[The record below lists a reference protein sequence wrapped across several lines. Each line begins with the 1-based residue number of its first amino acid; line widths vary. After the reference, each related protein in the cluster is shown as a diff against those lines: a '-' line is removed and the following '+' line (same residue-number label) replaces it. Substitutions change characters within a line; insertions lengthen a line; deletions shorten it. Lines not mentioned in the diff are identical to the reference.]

1 MAANTKTSRRKVRR
15 RKQLRSASC
24 EAKLCQP
31 PLPLELSNCPAS
43 VTMSDKVLSMEDV
56 AKHNTKE
63 DCWVVLYGKAY
74 DLTKFAKVHP
84 GGAKLITDA
93 AGMDATALFDPIHP
107 KDIMDKLLKPSL
119 TMGVVDAA
127 TIKPEHVAKAP
138 EPHKPA
144 PKKKKAASSEVEEE
158 VEFKKPPLNAMLN
171 SFDFES
177 VAREVMEPQAWGYYS
192 SGGDDE
198 ITLRDNH
205 LAFQRIT
212 MRPRI
217 LVNVREIDMT
227 TQILGVPASVPLYF
241 TATALAKLA
250 HQDGEL
256 AIVKAAKKAGVPY
269 MLPTL
274 SSYTLDEMLEARSPE
289 QQVFS
294 QLYVNPE
301 RSRSEEYV
309 KKLEDAGV
317 KALFVTVD
325 APQLGRREKDMRN
338 KFTQQGSDV
347 QGDDE
352 EDGAVDRSQ
361 GATRAISSYIDP
373 GLNWEDVP
381 WLKSIT
387 KMKVLL
393 KGVQCAE
400 DAVSAYKAGLAGCV
414 LSNHGGRQLDTCR
427 PGIEVLPE
435 VMEGLKEAG
444 ATKENF
450 AVFIDGG
457 VRRGGDIFKAVAL
470 GAQAVGVG
478 RPVLYSLASYGMNG
492 IVRMVH
498 MLQDELQMVMR
509 LSGTPNI
516 PSITEKH
523 VIITNLADHI
533 VPLPTDFL
541 VQRTYQG
548 LEPAAK
554 L

>member
-1 MAANTKTSRRKVRR
+1 MA
-15 RKQLRSASC
+15 
-24 EAKLCQP
+24 E
-31 PLPLELSNCPAS
+31 
-43 VTMSDKVLSMEDV
+43 V
-56 AKHNTKE
+56 AKHNSKD

-74 DLTKFAKVHP
+74 DLTKFARAHP
-84 GGAKLITDA
+84 GGSKLIYDA

-119 TMGVVDAA
+119 TMGVVDPAS
-127 TIKPEHVAKAP
+127 IKEEHVAKPP
-138 EPHKPA
+138 EPKAAP
-144 PKKKKAASSEVEEE
+144 PKKAVAVVPGSEAVAVVEEF
-158 VEFKKPPLNAMLN
+158 VKPPLAAMLN
-171 SFDFES
+171 TFDFES
-177 VAREVMEPQAWGYYS
+177 VARETMEPQAWGYYS

-205 LAFQRIT
+205 MAFQRIT

-227 TQILGVPASVPLYF
+227 TSFLGASSSLPLYF

-250 HQDGEL
+250 HQDGEV

-274 SSYTLDEMLEARSPE
+274 SSYTLDEMLQARSPG
-289 QQVFS
+289 QDVFS

-309 KKLEDAGV
+309 KKLETAGV

-352 EDGAVDRSQ
+352 DGGEVDRSQ

-373 GLNWEDVP
+373 GLCWDDVP

-387 KMKVLL
+387 SMKVLL

-400 DAVSAYKAGLAGCV
+400 DAVMAFKAGLSGCV

-427 PGIEVLPE
+427 SGIEVLPE
-435 VMEGLKEAG
+435 VMEALQTAG
-444 ATKENF
+444 ASSEDF

-457 VRRGGDIFKAVAL
+457 IRRGADIFKAVAL
-470 GAQAVGVG
+470 GAKAVGVG
-478 RPVLYSLASYGMNG
+478 RPVLYSLAAFGERG
-492 IVRMVH
+492 VVRMVH

-509 LSGTPNI
+509 LSGTPDV
-516 PSITEKH
+516 PSITREH
-523 VIITNLADHI
+523 VITKNLSDHI
-533 VPLPTDFL
+533 VPLPQDHL
-541 VQRTYQG
+541 VGGTYMP
-548 LEPAAK
+548 LLPAAR

>member
-1 MAANTKTSRRKVRR
+1 
-15 RKQLRSASC
+15 
-24 EAKLCQP
+24 
-31 PLPLELSNCPAS
+31 
-43 VTMSDKVLSMEDV
+43 MSDKVLSMDEV
-56 AKHNTKE
+56 AKHKTKD

-93 AGMDATALFDPIHP
+93 AGMDATAQFDPIHP

-127 TIKPEHVAKAP
+127 TIKPEHIAKPP
-138 EPHKPA
+138 EKHKAA
-144 PKKKKAASSEVEEE
+144 PKKKKVKDAAAEEAVEE
-158 VEFKKPPLNAMLN
+158 EFKKPPLAAMLN
-171 SFDFES
+171 AFDFES

-217 LVNVREIDMT
+217 LVNVRDIDMST
-227 TQILGVPASVPLYF
+227 TILGVPASLPLYF

-250 HQDGEL
+250 HQDGEV
-256 AIVKAAKKAGVPY
+256 AIVKAAQKAGVPY

-274 SSYTLDEMLEARSPE
+274 SSYTLDEMLAARSPG
-289 QQVFS
+289 QQLFS

-309 KKLEDAGV
+309 AKLEQAGV

-347 QGDDE
+347 QGDE
-352 EDGAVDRSQ
+352 EDDGAVDRSQ

-373 GLNWEDVP
+373 GLCWDDVP
-381 WLKSIT
+381 WLKKIT

-400 DAVSAYKAGLAGCV
+400 DAVQAYGAGLAGCV

-435 VMEGLKEAG
+435 VMEALKEAG
-444 ATKENF
+444 CKKGDF
-450 AVFIDGG
+450 SVFVDGG
-457 VRRGGDIFKAVAL
+457 IRRGADIFKAVAL
-470 GAQAVGVG
+470 GAEAIGVG
-478 RPVLYSLASYGMNG
+478 RPVLYSLASYGQNG

-509 LSGTPNI
+509 LAGTPNI

-523 VIITNLADHI
+523 VLTTNLADHI
-533 VPLPTDFL
+533 VPLPIDNLTAG
-541 VQRTYQG
+541 TYQA
-548 LEPAAK
+548 LQPAAK

>member
-1 MAANTKTSRRKVRR
+1 MAAV
-15 RKQLRSASC
+15 
-24 EAKLCQP
+24 
-31 PLPLELSNCPAS
+31 
-43 VTMSDKVLSMEDV
+43 VTDVPMLSMEAV

-74 DLTKFAKVHP
+74 DLTKFARVHP
-84 GGAKLITDA
+84 GGAKLIHDS

-119 TMGVVDAA
+119 TMGVVDPA
-127 TIKPEHVAKAP
+127 TMKDQHIAKAP
-138 EPHKPA
+138 AAKAVPAKKPVRQA
-144 PKKKKAASSEVEEE
+144 DDDLEELAR
-158 VEFKKPPLNAMLN
+158 EFVKPPLAAMLN
-171 SFDFES
+171 TFDFES

-227 TQILGVPASVPLYF
+227 TTLLGVPSSLPLYF

-250 HQDGEL
+250 HPDGEVG
-256 AIVKAAKKAGVPY
+256 IVRAAKKAGVVY

-274 SSYTLDEMLEARSPE
+274 SSYTLDEMLAARVPG
-289 QQVFS
+289 QQLFA

-301 RSRSEEYV
+301 RSRTQEYV
-309 KKLEDAGV
+309 EKLEAAGV

-352 EDGAVDRSQ
+352 EAGEVDRSQ

-373 GLNWEDVP
+373 GLCWEDVP
-381 WLKSIT
+381 WIKSIT

-400 DAVSAYKAGLAGCV
+400 DAVMAYKAGLNGCV

-435 VMEGLKEAG
+435 VTEALREAG
-444 ATKENF
+444 VRKGEF
-450 AVFIDGG
+450 EVFVDGG
-457 VRRGGDIFKAVAL
+457 IRRGADIFKAVAL
-470 GAQAVGVG
+470 GAAGCGVG
-478 RPVLYSLASYGMNG
+478 RPVLYSLASYGDRG

-509 LSGTPNI
+509 LSGTPNVA
-516 PSITEKH
+516 SITKQH
-523 VIITNLADHI
+523 VIAKNLGDHI
-533 VPLPTDFL
+533 VPLPQDSL
-541 VQRTYQG
+541 VSKTYMA
-548 LEPAAK
+548 LVPAAR

>member
-1 MAANTKTSRRKVRR
+1 MA
-15 RKQLRSASC
+15 
-24 EAKLCQP
+24 
-31 PLPLELSNCPAS
+31 
-43 VTMSDKVLSMEDV
+43 DKVLSMEEV

-93 AGMDATALFDPIHP
+93 AGMDATQIFDPIHP

-127 TIKPEHVAKAP
+127 TIKPEHVAKIPEAP
-138 EPHKPA
+138 KPA
-144 PKKKKAASSEVEEE
+144 PKKKKVDSDQAEEE
-158 VEFKKPPLNAMLN
+158 VEEFKKPPLNAMLN
-171 SFDFES
+171 TFDFES

-205 LAFQRIT
+205 MAFQRIT

-217 LVNVREIDMT
+217 LVNVREIDMS
-227 TQILGVPASVPLYF
+227 TQILGV
-241 TATALAKLA
+241 
-250 HQDGEL
+250 

-274 SSYTLDEMLEARSPE
+274 STEGIRIAVLSPPPKLH
-289 QQVFS
+289 QVGTIFCCTG
-294 QLYVNPE
+294 
-301 RSRSEEYV
+301 RSEEYV
-309 KKLEDAGV
+309 QKLEQAGV
-317 KALFVTVD
+317 QALFVTVD

-352 EDGAVDRSQ
+352 EEGGVDRSQ

-400 DAVSAYKAGLAGCV
+400 DAVMAFKAGLAGCV

-435 VMEGLKEAG
+435 VMEALKEAG

-478 RPVLYSLASYGMNG
+478 RPVLYSLASYGMMLGENGRWERWRERETTSLLEEGGCHLKHLNVKNG

-509 LSGTPNI
+509 LSGTPDI

-541 VQRTYQG
+541 TQRTYQG

>member
-1 MAANTKTSRRKVRR
+1 MATAAETMLTMEEVR
-15 RKQLRSASC
+15 
-24 EAKLCQP
+24 
-31 PLPLELSNCPAS
+31 
-43 VTMSDKVLSMEDV
+43 
-56 AKHNTKE
+56 KHNTKD

-74 DLTKFAKVHP
+74 DLTKFARVHP

-93 AGMDATALFDPIHP
+93 AGMDATKIFDPIHP

-119 TMGVVDAA
+119 TMGVVDES
-127 TIKPEHVAKAP
+127 TIQDSDVAKPPEKHAP
-138 EPHKPA
+138 A
-144 PKKKKAASSEVEEE
+144 KKAAPKAAEGGELVVEEF
-158 VEFKKPPLNAMLN
+158 VKPPLAAMLN
-171 SFDFES
+171 TFDFES
-177 VAREVMEPQAWGYYS
+177 VARETMEPQAWGYYS

-205 LAFQRIT
+205 MAFQRVT

-217 LVNVREIDMT
+217 LVNVRDIDLS
-227 TQILGVPASVPLYF
+227 TQVLGQQSALPLYF

-250 HQDGEL
+250 HQDGEV
-256 AIVKAAKKAGVPY
+256 AIVRAAHKAGVVY

-274 SSYTLDEMLEARSPE
+274 SSYTLDEMLAARQPG
-289 QQVFS
+289 QQLFS

-309 KKLEDAGV
+309 AKLEANGV

-352 EDGAVDRSQ
+352 DEGEVDRSQ

-373 GLNWEDVP
+373 GLCWEDVP
-381 WLKSIT
+381 WLKKIT
-387 KMKVLL
+387 KMQVLL
-393 KGVQCAE
+393 KGVQCGE
-400 DAVSAYKAGLAGCV
+400 DAVMAYKAGLNGAV

-435 VMEGLKEAG
+435 VVEALKEAG
-444 ATKENF
+444 CKKDEF
-450 AVFIDGG
+450 KLFIDGG
-457 VRRGGDIFKAVAL
+457 IRRGADIFKAVAL
-470 GAQAVGVG
+470 GAEACGVG
-478 RPVLYSLASYGMNG
+478 RPVLYSLASYGEKG

-498 MLQDELQMVMR
+498 MLQDELTMVMR
-509 LSGTPNI
+509 LSGTPTVA
-516 PSITEKH
+516 SITEEH
-523 VIITNLADHI
+523 VITRNLADHI
-533 VPLPTDFL
+533 VPLPCDKL
-541 VQRTYQG
+541 VQGTYQP
-548 LEPAAK
+548 LYPAAR

>member
-1 MAANTKTSRRKVRR
+1 MA
-15 RKQLRSASC
+15 
-24 EAKLCQP
+24 
-31 PLPLELSNCPAS
+31 
-43 VTMSDKVLSMEDV
+43 SDKVLSMEEV
-56 AKHNTKE
+56 AKHNTKD

-74 DLTKFAKVHP
+74 DLTKFARVHP

-93 AGMDATALFDPIHP
+93 AGMDATAQFDPIHP
-107 KDIMDKLLKPSL
+107 KDIMDKLLKPAL
-119 TMGVVDAA
+119 TMGVVDPA

-138 EPHKPA
+138 EKHKAA
-144 PKKKKAASSEVEEE
+144 PKKKKAAAAEASDEVE
-158 VEFKKPPLNAMLN
+158 EFKKPPLAGMLN
-171 SFDFES
+171 CFDFES
-177 VAREVMEPQAWGYYS
+177 VARETMEPQAWGYYS

-227 TQILGVPASVPLYF
+227 TQVLGVPASLPLYF

-250 HQDGEL
+250 HQEGEV

-274 SSYTLDEMLEARSPE
+274 SSYTLDEMLAARAPG

-352 EDGAVDRSQ
+352 GEGEVDRSQ

-373 GLNWEDVP
+373 GLCWDDVP

-393 KGVQCAE
+393 KGVQCGE
-400 DAVSAYKAGLAGCV
+400 DAVAAYEAGLAGCV

-427 PGIEVLPE
+427 PGIEILPE
-435 VMEGLKEAG
+435 VVEALKEAG
-444 ATKENF
+444 ADKQDFT
-450 AVFIDGG
+450 VFIDGG
-457 VRRGGDIFKAVAL
+457 IRRGADIFKAVAL

-478 RPVLYSLASYGMNG
+478 RPVLYSLASYGQNG

-509 LSGTPNI
+509 LSGTPNVA
-516 PSITEKH
+516 SITEKH
-523 VIITNLADHI
+523 VLTTNLADHI
-533 VPLPTDFL
+533 VPLPVDNLTAG
-541 VQRTYQG
+541 TYQA